1 MKLYDSLLSCNNEI
15 LYSEFKQLER
25 IEMEK
30 DSSNVLYGHLDREY
44 ITIVKGNGVYVF
56 DENGKRYLDAVGGGV
71 GVANIGYGVKEIVQ
85 AITEQAKT
93 LAFIYGGS
101 LDNRPR
107 QELAGKLQQ
116 WAPEGMGET
125 KTFFCSGGAEA
136 NESALKI
143 AHQYHRERGKSDKRL
158 VIGRWQ
164 SYHGN
169 TIATLSMGG
178 RTQWRRMYSSYLLNF
193 PHIVPPYCF
202 RCPWGKSYPGCE
214 LDCAYEMR
222 RVIRQEGPENVAA
235 FIAEPITGTSMAA
248 VMPPPEY
255 YPIIR
260 SICDEYDVLFIADE
274 VLTGIGR
281 TGEKWGINHWQVA
294 PDIITTAKGLSGGY
308 SPLAAVI
315 IAEKV
320 WRAISSG
327 SRRVMHSYTFGGN
340 PLSCAAGVATLRY
353 IEEHNLISRSR
364 EMGSRL
370 LSALQQELAG
380 LPCVGQVRGKGLLL
394 GVELVMDKE
403 TKKPFPIDWKVTRR
417 LEKKALENGLLI
429 LGGMEGLIE
438 GIAGDHIQ
446 LSPPY
451 VIENEHVDF
460 IVNTL
465 SACIS
470 ALVC

>member
-1 MKLYDSLLSCNNEI
+1 MPEI
-15 LYSEFKQLER
+15 
-25 IEMEK
+25 
-30 DSSNVLYGHLDREY
+30 SSNVLYGHLGKEY
-44 ITIVKGNGVYVF
+44 ITIVKGKGVYVF
-56 DENGKRYLDAVGGGV
+56 DENEKRYLDAAGGV
-71 GVANIGYGVKEIVQ
+71 GVVNVGHGVDEIVQ
-85 AITEQAKT
+85 AITKQAKT
-93 LAFIYGGS
+93 LAFVYGGS

-107 QELAGKLQQ
+107 QELADKLQQ
-116 WAPEGMGET
+116 WAQKGMGET

-143 AHQYHRERGKSDKRL
+143 AHQYHRERGKPDKRL

-178 RTQWRRMYSSYLLNF
+178 RTQWRRIYSSYLLNF
-193 PHIVPPYCF
+193 LHIAPTYCY
-202 RCPWGKSYPGCE
+202 RCPWRKTYPGCE
-214 LDCAYEMR
+214 LDCAYELR

-235 FIAEPITGTSMAA
+235 FIAEPISGTSMVA

-255 YPIIR
+255 FPIIR
-260 SICDEYDVLFIADE
+260 SICDEYDVLFVVDE

-281 TGEKWGINHWQVA
+281 TGEKWGIDHWQVT

-308 SPLAAVI
+308 SPLAAVMV
-315 IAEKV
+315 AEKI
-320 WRAISSG
+320 WRTIASG

-353 IEEHNLISRSR
+353 IEEHNLVSRSR
-364 EMGSRL
+364 EIGSKL
-370 LSALQQELAG
+370 LNALQQELSD
-380 LPCVGQVRGKGLLL
+380 LSYVGEVRGKGLLL
-394 GVELVMDKE
+394 GVEIVADKE
-403 TKKPFPIDWKVTRR
+403 TKQPFPVDRNITRR
-417 LEKKALENGLLI
+417 LVKKAFENGLLI
-429 LGGMEGLIE
+429 IAGMAGLIE
-438 GIAGDHIQ
+438 GVVGDHIQ

-451 VIENEHVDF
+451 VMEDEHIDF

-470 ALVC
+470 EIVD